1 MEKLLH
7 SKCHPSD
14 QDHIWHLQVLY
25 FMNWQSLGI
34 KRQLEGKAWPSRK
47 TSALNVAIVFKKGQQ
62 VQERILKH
70 EKLWIQK
77 RRILVSKQ
85 GKNAK
90 MMCMLE
96 DEGTMMVV
104 QECIASA
111 GASMFFSIL

>member
-1 MEKLLH
+1 MAKLLQ
-7 SKCHPSD
+7 SKRHPAG
-14 QDHIWHLQVLY
+14 QDYEWHLQVLY
-25 FMNWQSLGI
+25 FMNWQALGL
-34 KRQLEGKAWPSRK
+34 KRKLEAKAWPSRK
-47 TSALNVAIVFKKGQQ
+47 VCAMNIASMFQKGQR

-77 RRILVSKQ
+77 RRIPTSKQ

-111 GASMFFSIL
+111 GASKY